1 MATVFFYSMK
11 NNFPKGW
18 IDEGEAYPLGLG
30 TTMDLDRHDFQLTEL
45 MERIQANDN
54 RLVALQVP
62 EGLKMQALEMMD
74 TIETETSAKVI
85 LAADPCYGACDL
97 VHDKMGMMGVELVA
111 HMGHS
116 QMNIDSGMPTQF
128 IDVTYDGDPELKP
141 VLPFLEKHRAMARQR
156 MENQPAAEDLSE
168 EEAQDR
174 FMDAVGRLAPLT
186 GTKLGLVGSIQH
198 LHLLP
203 EFHDR
208 LEEAGYEVEIPIG
221 GARLSFPG
229 QVLGCNYSG
238 DDDSIGH
245 YLFLGSGDFHPIGL
259 VLHTGKPLAMLD
271 PYTGDAEEMSLE
283 RIERILRQRF
293 GLIMACGEAERFGI
307 LIGEKPGQMR
317 RSLALRMKRILE
329 KHGKKGYLLAL
340 EHVGPELI
348 DFYPVDAFVNT
359 ACPRIAIDDAV
370 RYQKPLI
377 TPFELEV
384 ALGEKKWETGYQFD
398 EIP

>member
-1 MATVFFYSMK
+1 
-11 NNFPKGW
+11 
-18 IDEGEAYPLGLG
+18 
-30 TTMDLDRHDFQLTEL
+30 MDLDWHDFQLDDL
-45 MERIQANDN
+45 VSRIKSNDH

-74 TIETETSAKVI
+74 KIEDDSGAKVV

-97 VHDKMGMMGVELVA
+97 VHDKMMAMGVELVA

-128 IDVTYDGDPELKP
+128 IPVTYEGEPEIEP
-141 VLPFLEKHRAMARQR
+141 VLEILGEHR
-156 MENQPAAEDLSE
+156 DLSMGKLNSSPASQFTE
-168 EEAQDR
+168 EEAQER
-174 FMDAVGRLAPLT
+174 FLDAVGRISPLT
-186 GTKLGLVGSIQH
+186 DNKLGLVGSIQH

-203 EFHDR
+203 KYKEMLQNAGFDVIIPTGGDR
-208 LEEAGYEVEIPIG
+208 LT
-221 GARLSFPG
+221 FPG

-238 DDDSIGH
+238 DDSTIGH
-245 YLFLGSGDFHPIGL
+245 YLFLGSGDFHPIGM
-259 VLHTGKPLAMLD
+259 VLHTGKPLALLD
-271 PYTGDAEEMSLE
+271 PYTGEASEMSFT

-293 GLIMACGEAERFGI
+293 GLIMAIGGAETFGI

-317 RSLALRMKRILE
+317 RNLAIRMKRILE

-340 EHVGPELI
+340 DHVSPDLI

-359 ACPRIAIDDAV
+359 ACPRIAIDDSV
-370 RYQKPLI
+370 RYEKPLV
-377 TPFELEV
+377 TPYELEV
-384 ALGEKKWETGYQFD
+384 ALGEKEWESGYQFD

>member
-1 MATVFFYSMK
+1 MQ
-11 NNFPKGW
+11 
-18 IDEGEAYPLGLG
+18 PLKYTLEPQQQAD
-30 TTMDLDRHDFQLTEL
+30 TMDLDRHDFEL
-45 MERIQANDN
+45 DDLVAKIKENDH

-74 TIETETSAKVI
+74 SIETESAAKVV

-97 VHDKMGMMGVELVA
+97 VHDKMKLMGVELVA

-116 QMNIDSGMPTQF
+116 QMNIDSGMPTHF
-128 IDVTYDGDPELKP
+128 IPVTYDGDPELSP
-141 VLPFLEKHRAMARQR
+141 VPPPDPTQGDSGISSRMTHPPILPE
-156 MENQPAAEDLSE
+156 SE
-168 EEAQDR
+168 EQAKEK
-174 FMDAVGRLAPLT
+174 FLDAVGRVAPLE
-186 GTKLGLVGSIQH
+186 GAKLGLVGSIQH

-203 EFHDR
+203 DYVKR
-208 LEEAGYEVEIPIG
+208 LEKAGFDVEIPIG
-221 GARLSFPG
+221 GERLTFPG

-238 DDDSIGH
+238 DDPSIGH

-271 PYTGDAEEMSLE
+271 PYTGEATEMSFE

-293 GLIMACGEAERFGI
+293 GYIMQIADCKTFGI

-317 RSLALRMKRILE
+317 RNLALRMKRMLE
-329 KHGKKGYLLAL
+329 SHGKKGYLLAMD
-340 EHVGPELI
+340 HVGPDLI

-370 RYQKPLI
+370 KYAKPLV
-377 TPFELEV
+377 TPYELEV
-384 ALGEKKWETGYQFD
+384 SLGEKKWEHGYQFD
-398 EIP
+398 EIH

>member
-1 MATVFFYSMK
+1 
-11 NNFPKGW
+11 
-18 IDEGEAYPLGLG
+18 
-30 TTMDLDRHDFQLTEL
+30 MDLNRHDFQLEEL
-45 MERIQANDN
+45 IQRIQRNDN

-74 TIETETSAKVI
+74 EIESGSGAKVV

-97 VHDKMGMMGVELVA
+97 VHDKMKMMGVELVA
-111 HMGHS
+111 HLGHS

-128 IDVTYDGDPELKP
+128 IDVTYDGDPKLAP
-141 VLPFLEKHRAMARQR
+141 VLPMLKAHLQIAKKRMA
-156 MENQPAAEDLSE
+156 EQPSGELTE
-168 EEAQDR
+168 EEAQER
-174 FMDAVGRLAPLT
+174 FMDAVGRMTPLKD
-186 GTKLGLVGSIQH
+186 TKLGLVGSIQH

-208 LEEAGYEVEIPIG
+208 LEQAGFDVTIPMG
-221 GARLSFPG
+221 GARLTFPG

-238 DDDSIGH
+238 DDDTIGH

-271 PYTGDAEEMSLE
+271 PYSGDAIEMSFE

-293 GLIMACGEAERFGI
+293 GLIMASMDAEKFGI

-317 RSLALRMKRILE
+317 RTLALRMKRLLE

-370 RYQKPLI
+370 KYAKPLI

-384 ALGEKKWETGYQFD
+384 ALGEKKWELGYQFD

>member
-1 MATVFFYSMK
+1 
-11 NNFPKGW
+11 
-18 IDEGEAYPLGLG
+18 
-30 TTMDLDRHDFQLTEL
+30 MDMERHDFQLDEL
-45 MERIQANDN
+45 VERIKENDH
-54 RLVALQVP
+54 RLIALQVP

-74 TIETETSAKVI
+74 KIEGDSAAKVI

-97 VHDKMGMMGVELVA
+97 VHDKMRMMGVELVA

-116 QMNIDSGMPTQF
+116 QMNIDSGMPTHF
-128 IDVTYDGDPELKP
+128 IPVTYDGDPEIDP
-141 VLPFLEKHRAMARQR
+141 VLPILARHKAIADAR
-156 MENQPAAEDLSE
+156 VVEAESPIDLTN
-168 EEAQDR
+168 EEARER
-174 FMDAVGRLAPLT
+174 FLDAVGRVAPLT

-198 LHLLP
+198 LHLL
-203 EFHDR
+203 EDYKLR
-208 LEEAGYEVEIPIG
+208 LESAGFAVTIPVG
-221 GARLSFPG
+221 GARLTFPG

-238 DDDSIGH
+238 DNPSIGH

-259 VLHTGKPLAMLD
+259 VMHTGKPLALLD
-271 PYTGDAEEMSLE
+271 PYNGEAGEMSFE
-283 RIERILRQRF
+283 RIERILRQRM
-293 GLIMACGEAERFGI
+293 GLIFSVDDAKIFGI

-317 RSLALRMKRILE
+317 RNLAIRCKRLLE

-340 EHVGPELI
+340 DHVGPELI

-370 RYQKPLI
+370 KYAKPLI

-384 ALGEKKWETGYQFD
+384 ALGEKQWETGYQFD

>member
-1 MATVFFYSMK
+1 MPLILGK
-11 NNFPKGW
+11 N
-18 IDEGEAYPLGLG
+18 
-30 TTMDLDRHDFQLTEL
+30 MDLDRHDFQLTEL

-54 RLVALQVP
+54 RLIALQVP

-74 TIETETSAKVI
+74 SIETETSAKVI

-97 VHDKMGMMGVELVA
+97 VHDKMQMMGVELVA

-141 VLPFLEKHRAMARQR
+141 VLAYLEAHRAMARER
-156 MENQPAAEDLSE
+156 MHNQPAPEALSE
-168 EEAQDR
+168 EDAQDR
-174 FMDAVGRLAPLT
+174 FMDAVGRLSPLT

-203 EFHDR
+203 DFHDR
-208 LEEAGYEVEIPIG
+208 LEEAGFEVEIPIG

-293 GLIMACGEAERFGI
+293 GLIMASGEAQRFGI

-317 RSLALRMKRILE
+317 RSLALRMKRLLE

-340 EHVGPELI
+340 EHVGPDLI

>member
-1 MATVFFYSMK
+1 
-11 NNFPKGW
+11 
-18 IDEGEAYPLGLG
+18 
-30 TTMDLDRHDFQLTEL
+30 MDLDRHDFELDEL
-45 MERIQANDN
+45 MERIRANDN
-54 RLVALQVP
+54 RLIALQVP

-74 TIETETSAKVI
+74 TIETETSAQVV

-97 VHDKMGMMGVELVA
+97 VHDKMQLMGVELVA

-128 IDVTYDGDPELKP
+128 INVTYDGDPELSP
-141 VLPFLEKHRAMARQR
+141 ILPWLEQHRSMALARLAEQGK
-156 MENQPAAEDLSE
+156 AAELTE
-168 EEAQDR
+168 EEAQEK
-174 FMDAVGRLAPLT
+174 FMDAVGRMAPLT
-186 GTKLGLVGSIQH
+186 DTKLGLVGSIQH

-208 LEEAGYEVEIPIG
+208 LEKAGFDVTIPIG

-238 DDDSIGH
+238 DDPSIGH

-271 PYTGDAEEMSLE
+271 PYTGDAEEMSLQ

-293 GLIMACGEAERFGI
+293 GLIMSVQDANSFGI

-317 RSLALRMKRILE
+317 RTLA
-329 KHGKKGYLLAL
+329 
-340 EHVGPELI
+340 
-348 DFYPVDAFVNT
+348 
-359 ACPRIAIDDAV
+359 
-370 RYQKPLI
+370 
-377 TPFELEV
+377 FE
-384 ALGEKKWETGYQFD
+384 
-398 EIP
+398 

>member
-1 MATVFFYSMK
+1 
-11 NNFPKGW
+11 
-18 IDEGEAYPLGLG
+18 
-30 TTMDLDRHDFQLTEL
+30 MDMDKHDFEL
-45 MERIQANDN
+45 DELIERIKSNDN

-62 EGLKMQALEMMD
+62 EGLKMQALDMMD
-74 TIETETSAKVI
+74 AIEEETTAKII

-97 VHDKMGMMGVELVA
+97 VHDKMQRMGVELVA

-128 IDVTYDGDPELKP
+128 INVTYEGDPAIDP
-141 VLPFLEKHRAMARQR
+141 VLPILAQHRAIAVERLANSQTD
-156 MENQPAAEDLSE
+156 AGVSE

-174 FMDAVGRLAPLT
+174 FLDAVGRVAPLT

-198 LHLLP
+198 LHLIFDYK
-203 EFHDR
+203 ER
-208 LEEAGYEVEIPIG
+208 LEAAGFEVEVPVG
-221 GARLSFPG
+221 GARLTFPG

-238 DDDSIGH
+238 DQDDIGH

-271 PYTGDAEEMSLE
+271 PYSGDAEEMSFE

-293 GLIMACGEAERFGI
+293 GLIIACDNAQTFGI

-317 RSLALRMKRILE
+317 RTLALRMKKILE

-359 ACPRIAIDDAV
+359 ACPRIAIDDSV
-370 RYQKPLI
+370 RYAKPLI

-384 ALGEKKWETGYQFD
+384 ALGEKQWEMGYQFD

>member
-1 MATVFFYSMK
+1 L
-11 NNFPKGW
+11 
-18 IDEGEAYPLGLG
+18 PLGLG
-30 TTMDLDRHDFQLTEL
+30 TAMDLDRHDFQLTEL

-54 RLVALQVP
+54 RLIALQVP

-74 TIETETSAKVI
+74 SIETETSAKVI

-97 VHDKMGMMGVELVA
+97 VHDKMQMMGVELVA

-141 VLPFLEKHRAMARQR
+141 VLPYLEAHRAMAQQR
-156 MENQPAAEDLSE
+156 MENQPAPEDLSE

-208 LEEAGYEVEIPIG
+208 LEEAGFEVEIPIG

>member
-1 MATVFFYSMK
+1 
-11 NNFPKGW
+11 
-18 IDEGEAYPLGLG
+18 
-30 TTMDLDRHDFQLTEL
+30 MDLDRHDFQLDDL
-45 MERIQANDN
+45 VSRIRSNDH

-74 TIETETSAKVI
+74 KIEDDSGAKVV

-97 VHDKMGMMGVELVA
+97 VHDKMMAMGVELVA

-128 IDVTYDGDPELKP
+128 IPVTYEGEPEIEP
-141 VLPFLEKHRAMARQR
+141 VLGILGEHR
-156 MENQPAAEDLSE
+156 ELSMSKLNSPSESQFTE
-168 EEAQDR
+168 EEAQER
-174 FMDAVGRLAPLT
+174 FLDAVGRISPLT
-186 GTKLGLVGSIQH
+186 DNKLGLVGSIQH

-203 EFHDR
+203 KYKEMLQNAGFDVTIPTGGDR
-208 LEEAGYEVEIPIG
+208 LT
-221 GARLSFPG
+221 FPG

-238 DDDSIGH
+238 DDSTIGH
-245 YLFLGSGDFHPIGL
+245 YLFLGSGDFHPIGM
-259 VLHTGKPLAMLD
+259 VLHTGKPLALLD
-271 PYTGDAEEMSLE
+271 PYTGEASEMSFS

-293 GLIMACGEAERFGI
+293 GLIMEIGKATTFGI

-317 RSLALRMKRILE
+317 RNLAIRMKRILE

-340 EHVGPELI
+340 DHVSPDLI

-359 ACPRIAIDDAV
+359 ACPRIAIDDSV
-370 RYQKPLI
+370 RYEKPLV
-377 TPFELEV
+377 TPYELEV
-384 ALGEKKWETGYQFD
+384 ALGEKDWESGYQFD

>member
-1 MATVFFYSMK
+1 
-11 NNFPKGW
+11 
-18 IDEGEAYPLGLG
+18 
-30 TTMDLDRHDFQLTEL
+30 MDLNKHDFEL
-45 MERIQANDN
+45 EDLVARIKENDH

-74 TIETETSAKVI
+74 SIEDESAAKVI

-97 VHDKMGMMGVELVA
+97 VHDKMKMMGVELVA

-116 QMNIDSGMPTQF
+116 QMNIDSGMPTHF
-128 IDVTYDGDPELKP
+128 IPVTYEGDPVIDP
-141 VLPFLEKHRAMARQR
+141 VLPILAQHKAIAEARLADSG
-156 MENQPAAEDLSE
+156 EELDLTD
-168 EEAQDR
+168 EEAMEK
-174 FMDAVGRLAPLT
+174 FVDAVGRVAPLT

-198 LHLLP
+198 LHLLFDYKKRF
-203 EFHDR
+203 EN
-208 LEEAGYEVEIPIG
+208 AGFEVEIPVG
-221 GARLSFPG
+221 GARLTFPG

-238 DDDSIGH
+238 DDPEIGH

-259 VLHTGKPLAMLD
+259 VMHTGKPLALLD
-271 PYTGDAEEMSLE
+271 PYTGDASEMSFG
-283 RIERILRQRF
+283 RIERLLRQRM
-293 GLIMACGEAERFGI
+293 GLIFAVDNAKNFGI

-317 RSLALRMKRILE
+317 RNLAIRMKNLLK

-340 EHVGPELI
+340 DHVGPDLI

-370 RYQKPLI
+370 KYAKPLI

-384 ALGEKKWETGYQFD
+384 SLGEKSWEHGYQFD

>member
-1 MATVFFYSMK
+1 
-11 NNFPKGW
+11 
-18 IDEGEAYPLGLG
+18 
-30 TTMDLDRHDFQLTEL
+30 MDLDRHDFQLEEL
-45 MERIQANDN
+45 IERIQKNDN

-74 TIETETSAKVI
+74 EIESGSGAKVV

-97 VHDKMGMMGVELVA
+97 VHDKMKMMGVELVA

-128 IDVTYDGDPELKP
+128 IDVTYDGDPELAP
-141 VLPFLEKHRAMARQR
+141 VIPMLNAHLDIAKKRMAEQSTG
-156 MENQPAAEDLSE
+156 ELSE
-168 EEAQDR
+168 EEAQER
-174 FMDAVGRLAPLT
+174 FMDAVGRMTPLKD
-186 GTKLGLVGSIQH
+186 TKLGLVGSIQH

-208 LEEAGYEVEIPIG
+208 LEQAGFDVTIPMG
-221 GARLSFPG
+221 GARLTFPG

-238 DDDSIGH
+238 DDDTIGH

-271 PYTGDAEEMSLE
+271 PYSGDAIEMSFE

-293 GLIMACGEAERFGI
+293 GLIMSSMDAEKFGI

-317 RSLALRMKRILE
+317 RTLALRMKRLLE

-359 ACPRIAIDDAV
+359 CLLYTSPSPRDMRRSRMPSSA
-370 RYQKPLI
+370 
-377 TPFELEV
+377 
-384 ALGEKKWETGYQFD
+384 
-398 EIP
+398 

>member
-1 MATVFFYSMK
+1 
-11 NNFPKGW
+11 
-18 IDEGEAYPLGLG
+18 
-30 TTMDLDRHDFQLTEL
+30 MDMDKHDFEL
-45 MERIQANDN
+45 DELIERIKSNDN

-62 EGLKMQALEMMD
+62 EGLKMQALDMMD
-74 TIETETSAKVI
+74 SIEEETSAKII

-97 VHDKMGMMGVELVA
+97 VHDKMQRMGVELVA

-128 IDVTYDGDPELKP
+128 INVTYEGDPAIDP
-141 VLPFLEKHRAMARQR
+141 VLPILAQHRAIAEQR
-156 MENQPAAEDLSE
+156 LNDANSDSGVSE

-174 FMDAVGRLAPLT
+174 FLDAVGRVAPLS

-198 LHLLP
+198 LHLIFDYK
-203 EFHDR
+203 ER
-208 LEEAGYEVEIPIG
+208 LEAAGFEVEVPVG
-221 GARLSFPG
+221 GARLTFPG

-238 DDDSIGH
+238 DQDDIGH

-271 PYTGDAEEMSLE
+271 PYSGDAEEMSFE

-293 GLIMACGEAERFGI
+293 GLIIACDQAKTFGI

-317 RSLALRMKRILE
+317 RTLALRMKKILE

-359 ACPRIAIDDAV
+359 ACPRIAIDDSV
-370 RYQKPLI
+370 RYAKPLI

-384 ALGEKKWETGYQFD
+384 ALGEKKWEMGYQFD

>member
-1 MATVFFYSMK
+1 MQPLKYRTPDGESVRSM
-11 NNFPKGW
+11 
-18 IDEGEAYPLGLG
+18 DME
-30 TTMDLDRHDFQLTEL
+30 RHDFQLDEL
-45 MERIQANDN
+45 VERIKENDH
-54 RLVALQVP
+54 RLIALQVP

-74 TIETETSAKVI
+74 KIEGDSEAKVI

-97 VHDKMGMMGVELVA
+97 VHDKMRMMGVELVA

-116 QMNIDSGMPTQF
+116 QMNIDSGMPTHF
-128 IDVTYDGDPELKP
+128 IPVTYDGDPEIDP
-141 VLPFLEKHRAMARQR
+141 VLPILARHKAIADAR
-156 MENQPAAEDLSE
+156 VVEAESPIDLTN
-168 EEAQDR
+168 EEARER
-174 FMDAVGRLAPLT
+174 FLDAVGRVAPLT

-198 LHLLP
+198 LHLL
-203 EFHDR
+203 EDYKSR
-208 LEEAGYEVEIPIG
+208 LESAGFAVTIPVG
-221 GARLSFPG
+221 GARVTFPG

-238 DDDSIGH
+238 DNPSIGH

-259 VLHTGKPLAMLD
+259 VMHTGKPLALLD
-271 PYTGDAEEMSLE
+271 PYNGEAGEMSFE
-283 RIERILRQRF
+283 RIERILRQRM
-293 GLIMACGEAERFGI
+293 GLIFSVDDAKIFGI

-317 RSLALRMKRILE
+317 RNLALRCKRLLE

-340 EHVGPELI
+340 DHVGPELI

-370 RYQKPLI
+370 KYAKPLI

-384 ALGEKKWETGYQFD
+384 ALGEKQWETGYQFD

>member
-1 MATVFFYSMK
+1 M
-11 NNFPKGW
+11 
-18 IDEGEAYPLGLG
+18 
-30 TTMDLDRHDFQLTEL
+30 QL
-45 MERIQANDN
+45 
-54 RLVALQVP
+54 
-62 EGLKMQALEMMD
+62 
-74 TIETETSAKVI
+74 
-85 LAADPCYGACDL
+85 
-97 VHDKMGMMGVELVA
+97 MGVELVA

-128 IDVTYDGDPELKP
+128 INVTYDGDPELSP
-141 VLPFLEKHRAMARQR
+141 VLPWLNQHREMAQRRMRQQ
-156 MENQPAAEDLSE
+156 EQNDGLSE
-168 EEAQDR
+168 EEAQER
-174 FMDAVGRLAPLT
+174 FMDAVGRMAPLSD
-186 GTKLGLVGSIQH
+186 TKLGLVGSIQH

-208 LEEAGYEVEIPIG
+208 LEKAGFDVTIPIG

-238 DDDSIGH
+238 DDPSIGH

-293 GLIMACGEAERFGI
+293 GLIMSVQDAQTFGI

-317 RSLALRMKRILE
+317 RTLALRMKRMLA
-329 KHGKKGYLLAL
+329 KQGKKGYLLAL

-370 RYQKPLI
+370 KYRKPLI

-384 ALGEKKWETGYQFD
+384 ALGEKKWELGYQFD

>member
-1 MATVFFYSMK
+1 
-11 NNFPKGW
+11 
-18 IDEGEAYPLGLG
+18 
-30 TTMDLDRHDFQLTEL
+30 MDLDRHDFEL
-45 MERIQANDN
+45 DDLVEKIKQNDN
-54 RLVALQVP
+54 RLIALQVP

-74 TIETETSAKVI
+74 EIETETSAKVV

-97 VHDKMGMMGVELVA
+97 VHDKMKMMGVELVA

-116 QMNIDSGMPTQF
+116 QMNIDSGMPTEF
-128 IDVTYDGDPELKP
+128 IDVKYEGDPKLDP
-141 VLPFLEKHRAMARQR
+141 VLGILKSHLSMAKERIASQ
-156 MENQPAAEDLSE
+156 EDVASLSE
-168 EEAQDR
+168 SEAQDR

-186 GTKLGLVGSIQH
+186 DTKLGLVGSIQH

-203 EFHDR
+203 DFHER
-208 LEEAGYEVEIPIG
+208 LEKYGFDVTIPIG

-238 DDDSIGH
+238 DDPSIGH

-271 PYTGDAEEMSLE
+271 PYSGSAEEMSFE

-293 GLIMACGEAERFGI
+293 GLIMSSMECNSFGI

-317 RSLALRMKRILE
+317 RTLALRMKRILE

-340 EHVGPELI
+340 EHIGPELI

-359 ACPRIAIDDAV
+359 ACPRISIDDST
-370 RYQKPLI
+370 RYSKPLM
-377 TPFELEV
+377 TPYELEV
-384 ALGEKKWETGYQFD
+384 ALGEKQWELGYQFD

>member
-1 MATVFFYSMK
+1 
-11 NNFPKGW
+11 
-18 IDEGEAYPLGLG
+18 
-30 TTMDLDRHDFQLTEL
+30 MDLDRHDFQLEEL
-45 MERIQANDN
+45 IERIQKNDN

-74 TIETETSAKVI
+74 QIESGSGAKVV

-97 VHDKMGMMGVELVA
+97 VHDKMKMMGVELVA

-128 IDVTYDGDPELKP
+128 IDVTYDGDPELAP
-141 VLPFLEKHRAMARQR
+141 VLPMLNAHLQIAKKRMAEQTTNAMTEK
-156 MENQPAAEDLSE
+156 
-168 EEAQDR
+168 EAQER
-174 FMDAVGRLAPLT
+174 FMDAVGRMTPLKD
-186 GTKLGLVGSIQH
+186 TKLGLVGSIQH

-203 EFHDR
+203 EFHER
-208 LEEAGYEVEIPIG
+208 LEQAGFDVTIPMG
-221 GARLSFPG
+221 GARLTFPG

-238 DDDSIGH
+238 DDDTIGH

-271 PYTGDAEEMSLE
+271 PYSGDAIEMSFE

-293 GLIMACGEAERFGI
+293 GLIMSSMDAQRFGI

-317 RSLALRMKRILE
+317 RTLALRMKRLLE

-370 RYQKPLI
+370 KYAKPLL

-384 ALGEKKWETGYQFD
+384 ALGEKKWELGYQFD

>member
-1 MATVFFYSMK
+1 
-11 NNFPKGW
+11 
-18 IDEGEAYPLGLG
+18 
-30 TTMDLDRHDFQLTEL
+30 MDLDRHDFQLEEL
-45 MERIQANDN
+45 IERIQKNDN

-74 TIETETSAKVI
+74 EIESGSGAKVV

-97 VHDKMGMMGVELVA
+97 VHDKMKMMGVELVA

-128 IDVTYDGDPELKP
+128 IDVTYDGDPELAP
-141 VLPFLEKHRAMARQR
+141 VLPMLNAHREIAKNRMA
-156 MENQPAAEDLSE
+156 EQPASELSE
-168 EEAQDR
+168 QEAQER
-174 FMDAVGRLAPLT
+174 FMDAVGRLSPLKD
-186 GTKLGLVGSIQH
+186 TKLGLVGSIQH

-203 EFHDR
+203 DFHDR
-208 LEEAGYEVEIPIG
+208 LEQAGFDVTIPMG
-221 GARLSFPG
+221 GARLTFPG

-238 DDDSIGH
+238 DDDTIGH

-271 PYTGDAEEMSLE
+271 PYSGDAIEMSFE

-293 GLIMACGEAERFGI
+293 GLIMSSMDAQKFGI

-317 RSLALRMKRILE
+317 RTLALRMKRLLE

-370 RYQKPLI
+370 KYAKPLI

-384 ALGEKKWETGYQFD
+384 ALGEKKWELGYQFD